1 MFDVRVFGE
10 QTMPGSLRLII
21 AAAAAVAGCALPA
34 AAAGTFLVQTDNWF
48 VISLTNSCFAANR
61 PPSEYNFSPYNSLTI
76 HAPKDGGYLFEVAFW
91 PKSFEA
97 GTRQRLS
104 LRLEGRGDH
113 QIDADAV
120 SDFTLKSR
128 GTASDAFLKE
138 LQTAKALGAK
148 AQYVPEP
155 LSFDTTR
162 ISEILAHLD
171 NCRRVIRQG

>member
-1 MFDVRVFGE
+1 
-10 QTMPGSLRLII
+10 MPRSRCLII

-34 AAAGTFLVQTDNWF
+34 AAAGMFLVQTDNWF
-48 VISLTNSCFAANR
+48 VVSLTNSCFAANR

-76 HAPKDGGYLFEVAFW
+76 HAPKDGGFLFEVAFW

-113 QIDADAV
+113 EIDADAV
-120 SDFTLKSR
+120 SDFMLKSR

-138 LQTAKALGAK
+138 LQTAQALGVK
-148 AQYVPEP
+148 AQLMPVA

-162 ISEILAHLD
+162 IGDILAHLD
-171 NCRRVIRQG
+171 NCRRVISRN

>member
-1 MFDVRVFGE
+1 
-10 QTMPGSLRLII
+10 MPGSQRLII
-21 AAAAAVAGCALPA
+21 AAVAAFTVGAVPVD
-34 AAAGTFLVQTDNWF
+34 AAGAFLVQTDNWF
-48 VISLTNSCFAANR
+48 VISLTNSCYAANR
-61 PPSEYNFSPYNSLTI
+61 PPHEYNYSPYNSLTI
-76 HAPKDGGYLFEVAFW
+76 HAPKDGGFVFEVAFW

-97 GTRQRLS
+97 GQRYRLS
-104 LRLEGRGDH
+104 LRIEGRGDH
-113 QIDADAV
+113 EIDADAV
-120 SDFTLKSR
+120 SDFMLKSR

>member
-1 MFDVRVFGE
+1 
-10 QTMPGSLRLII
+10 MPRSRCLIV
-21 AAAAAVAGCALPA
+21 AAAAAVGCAMPA
-34 AAAGTFLVQTDNWF
+34 AAAGNFLVQTDNWF